1 MISANAYKRQLTLG
15 LGFSAVQTKIKL
27 EHVISFSDAIFAFS
41 ITFMAL
47 SIQLPSLPENLTQT
61 QVIQSLVGELELRFA
76 IYVISFFVIGLYWI
90 SYHQIFNH
98 IVGSHAIIVWLNL
111 VFLFFITI
119 IPFAVDLQVDY
130 GFYQVIFIVYALV
143 LTLAGSSLTLIWLH
157 ARKNR
162 LVDKSLNHTEIQNI
176 LVESILTPSVFAISI
191 LVSIIDIQIAYY
203 FWIAIIPAKI
213 ILRRKFT
220 NQT

>member
-1 MISANAYKRQLTLG
+1 M
-15 LGFSAVQTKIKL
+15 QTKIKL

-41 ITFMAL
+41 ITFMAI
-47 SIQLPSLPENLTQT
+47 SIQIPSLPENLTQT
-61 QVIQSLVGELELRFA
+61 QVIESLVGELGLRFA

-98 IVGSHAIIVWLNL
+98 IVGSHAIILWLNL

-130 GFYQVIFIVYALV
+130 GFYQAIFIVYALV
-143 LTLAGSSLTLIWLH
+143 LTLAGASLTLIWLH

-176 LVESILTPSVFAISI
+176 LLESALTPSVFAISI
-191 LVSIIDIQIAYY
+191 LVSTIDLQIAYY

-213 ILRRKFT
+213 ILRKKFIG
-220 NQT
+220 QT

>member
-1 MISANAYKRQLTLG
+1 LL
-15 LGFSAVQTKIKL
+15 QTRIRL

-41 ITFMAL
+41 ITFMAI
-47 SIQLPSLPENLTQT
+47 SIQIPNLPENLTQT
-61 QVIQSLVGELELRFA
+61 QVIQSLVGESGLRFA
-76 IYVISFFVIGLYWI
+76 IYVISFFFIGLYWI

-130 GFYQVIFIVYALV
+130 GFYQIVFIVYALV
-143 LTLAGSSLTLIWLH
+143 LTLAGASLTLIWLH
-157 ARKNR
+157 ARKNK
-162 LVDKSLNHTEIQNI
+162 LVDKNLNHSEIQNI
-176 LVESILTPSVFAISI
+176 LLESALTPSVFAISI

-220 NQT
+220 GQT